1 MCSDSEK
8 NMSAFADQNHAPSLT
23 CVRLELIGNYVEIPI
38 KQKHFVQTMRTRT
51 RRNDCFAIVLG
62 ADKKDVLLMIL
73 SARVCDNTL
82 SCENT
87 MVYHI
92 NTTTYLTNKMN
103 YSITKTYKT

>member
-23 CVRLELIGNYVEIPI
+23 CVRLELIGNYVEFPI

-51 RRNDCFAIVLG
+51 RRNDCFVIVLG

-92 NTTTYLTNKMN
+92 NTNNILDKQNEL
-103 YSITKTYKT
+103 

>member
-1 MCSDSEK
+1 M
-8 NMSAFADQNHAPSLT
+8 
-23 CVRLELIGNYVEIPI
+23 IGNYVEFPI

-82 SCENT
+82 SCLIGNCDEFPIKQKTLRKDATRCMWN
-87 MVYHI
+87 MSAKADCI
-92 NTTTYLTNKMN
+92 WRAKRNK
-103 YSITKTYKT
+103 SLKD

>member
-1 MCSDSEK
+1 M
-8 NMSAFADQNHAPSLT
+8 
-23 CVRLELIGNYVEIPI
+23 IGNYVEFPI

-62 ADKKDVLLMIL
+62 ADKKDVLFMIL

-82 SCENT
+82 SCENV

-92 NTTTYLTNKMN
+92 NANNILDKQNEL
-103 YSITKTYKT
+103 